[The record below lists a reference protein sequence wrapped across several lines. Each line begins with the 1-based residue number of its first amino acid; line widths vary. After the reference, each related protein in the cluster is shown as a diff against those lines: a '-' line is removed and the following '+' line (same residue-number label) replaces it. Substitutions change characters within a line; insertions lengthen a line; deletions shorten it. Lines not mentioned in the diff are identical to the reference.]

1 MSIIIDMVSNIIE
14 LLVNKQYSEIE
25 RITSGTRLPAKEI
38 EAAIRDYGHLLI
50 IPPLSEY
57 NNLDIIAIKST
68 TPSWSVRM
76 NLWTQDEGKSDLTI
90 ELTIKEKGST
100 FSVELDD
107 IHVL

>member
-1 MSIIIDMVSNIIE
+1 MISDTVSNFVE

-25 RITSGTRLPAKEI
+25 RITSGIRLPAKEI
-38 EAAIRDYGHLLI
+38 EAAIRDYGLLLI

-57 NNLDIIAIKST
+57 NNLDIIAIKSP